1 MQQRLMAALMALKS
15 QNEHDGFM
23 AAARTLVTF
32 ASNVVAHPTEPKYRR
47 VKAANARCCGRA
59 PPGMAP

>member
-1 MQQRLMAALMALKS
+1 MAALMALKS
-15 QNEHDGFM
+15 QNDHEGFM

-47 VKAANARCCGRA
+47 VKTANQRSVSF
-59 PPGMAP
+59 PVLL